1 MICLLELNALT
12 LLWVD
17 TYMHVPIKLAQFY
30 FGLAIKS
37 GSTNTGVA
45 KIPVGVHYNIH
56 LVFGK
61 TAESPIL

>member
-1 MICLLELNALT
+1 MYDISIELNALT

-45 KIPVGVHYNIH
+45 TNTGGCS
-56 LVFGK
+56 L
-61 TAESPIL
+61 